1 MSFEER
7 KTSPQ
12 TIFVE
17 DDGDTDCLKTW
28 PTLRIHRNYLVP
40 SVIFGIQ
47 LLPRRVID
55 PLVIGCHSG
64 NEAMGPSAG
73 GGERVIRSRSNA

>member
-1 MSFEER
+1 MPSAINIAE
-7 KTSPQ
+7 
-12 TIFVE
+12 
-17 DDGDTDCLKTW
+17 
-28 PTLRIHRNYLVP
+28 VP